1 MGNSAFL
8 LLFIPGFTILA
19 FLIGSG
25 IAFIAMSGRIEP
37 TDDEGETEAAH

>member
-1 MGNSAFL
+1 MGNSAFM

-25 IAFIAMSGRIEP
+25 IAFIAMSNKIEP
-37 TDDEGETEAAH
+37 ADHQGESEAAH